1 MRSVQGIRRFW
12 LLTSLTY
19 YTSCMGTGTFMPFS
33 EGYRHIQKQIQMER
47 IAFLYQCG
55 ANHVPFDLLMQNRG
69 ITLCILTVLLI
80 YSMKY
85 STMEFRIYNLS

>member
-19 YTSCMGTGTFMPFS
+19 YISCMGTGTFMPFS

-47 IAFLYQCG
+47 IAFLYQRG
-55 ANHVPFDLLMQNRG
+55 ANHVPFDLLMQ
-69 ITLCILTVLLI
+69 TVA
-80 YSMKY
+80 
-85 STMEFRIYNLS
+85 